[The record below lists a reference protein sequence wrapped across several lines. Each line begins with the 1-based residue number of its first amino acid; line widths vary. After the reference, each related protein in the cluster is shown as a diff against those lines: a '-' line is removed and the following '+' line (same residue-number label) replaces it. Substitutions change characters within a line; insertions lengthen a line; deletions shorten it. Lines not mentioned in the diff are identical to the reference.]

1 MNSLNKN
8 TDIITALATPYGK
21 SAVAIIRV
29 SGNDCTE
36 LLNEFLEKPLK
47 VGKLCVN
54 TFKAG
59 NFTESLMAVA
69 YKAPRS
75 YTGED
80 LVELFPHGNM
90 LICDTIIKELTSN
103 GARLAER
110 GEFTLRAFLN
120 GKVNLMQCEA
130 LADIIDAQTPEQ
142 LSYGNNRYFGKFK
155 SLETVQQLL
164 KSSLSS
170 IEAVL
175 HYSDELE
182 QNEID
187 GAAVDQILA
196 AVDGAIELLTKEV
209 NGFAGGKIIN
219 DGFKIALI
227 GAPNVGKSTLLNALT
242 DSDRAIVTP
251 IAGTTRDTVD
261 GDYVYNG
268 RKFTVT
274 DTAGLNT
281 KTADQVE
288 KIGIERAKKAA
299 EQADAVLYVSDGK
312 EVDLSEI
319 AGLNGFIRLVRIENK
334 CDGEKDVGID
344 YKAAYKNAKTL
355 KISAK
360 NGVNITALKQLL
372 YDLCPKDFGSVC
384 NHRQYECVTRCLDSL
399 TAVKSEAKKAEGLE
413 VVAALLYEAYS
424 EILSLYGEQA
434 DESIISAVFDRFCVG
449 K

>member
-1 MNSLNKN
+1 MNTLNNKS
-8 TDIITALATPYGK
+8 DIITALATPYGK
-21 SAVAIIRV
+21 SAVAIIRI
-29 SGNDCTE
+29 SGDGCIN
-36 LLNEFLEKPLK
+36 LLNSFLEKPLK
-47 VGKLCVN
+47 VGRLGVN
-54 TFKAG
+54 TFRSG
-59 NFTESLMAVA
+59 NFTENLMAVA
-69 YKAPRS
+69 YKSPKS

-90 LICDTIIKELTSN
+90 LICDIIIKQLIDG

-110 GEFTLRAFLN
+110 GEFTKRAFIN
-120 GKVNLMQCEA
+120 GKLDMMQCEA

-142 LSYGNNRYFGKFK
+142 LDYGNNRYFGRFK
-155 SLETVQQLL
+155 ALETVQQLL

-175 HYSDELE
+175 HYGDELE

-187 GAAVDQILA
+187 GAAVNQIIA
-196 AVDGAIELLTKEV
+196 AVDEAIGLLTKEV
-209 NGFAGGKIIN
+209 NGFAGGKIIK

-261 GDYVYNG
+261 GEYVYNG
-268 RKFTVT
+268 RKFIVT
-274 DTAGLNT
+274 DTAGLNAD
-281 KTADQVE
+281 TADQVE

-299 EQADAVLYVSDGK
+299 EQADAVLFVSD
-312 EVDLSEI
+312 DQTDISEI
-319 AGLNGFIRLVRIENK
+319 AHLNGFIRQVRVKNK
-334 CDGEKDVGID
+334 CDGEKDVETD
-344 YKAAYKNAKTL
+344 YKTAYDDAKTL

-372 YDLCPKDFGSVC
+372 YDLCPKDFGSIC
-384 NHRQYECVTRCLDSL
+384 NHRQYECVRRCLDSL
-399 TAVKSEAKKAEGLE
+399 TVVKSEAKKAEGLE

-434 DESIISAVFDRFCVG
+434 DESVISAVFDRFCVG